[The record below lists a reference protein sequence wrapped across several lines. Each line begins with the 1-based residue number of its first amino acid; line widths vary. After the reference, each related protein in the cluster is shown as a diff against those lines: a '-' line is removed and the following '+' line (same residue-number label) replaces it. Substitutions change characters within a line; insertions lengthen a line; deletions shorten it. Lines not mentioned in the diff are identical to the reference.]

1 MFTCEVKTVDVGEVN
16 VSRTFG
22 RTAVVQKFPDFV
34 AAFSHL
40 LKPFARN
47 GSQFAGMCFHSA
59 IDGGIALDGAVE
71 DHLACIG
78 GVSYE
83 LLAKEIDIGL
93 CRVWRVRRTKA
104 S

>member
-59 IDGGIALDGAVE
+59 IDGGIALDGGTSFFATRP
-71 DHLACIG
+71 LRLSS
-78 GVSYE
+78 GVTP
-83 LLAKEIDIGL
+83 LII
-93 CRVWRVRRTKA
+93 R
-104 S
+104 